1 MIESHCKLL
10 AGFFFF
16 LMGTEFAHRSYRTQ
30 PLLEI

>member
-10 AGFFFF
+10 AGFFFSR
-16 LMGTEFAHRSYRTQ
+16 GTEFAHRSYQTR

>member
-10 AGFFFF
+10 AGFFF
-16 LMGTEFAHRSYRTQ
+16 LMGTEFAHRSHRTR